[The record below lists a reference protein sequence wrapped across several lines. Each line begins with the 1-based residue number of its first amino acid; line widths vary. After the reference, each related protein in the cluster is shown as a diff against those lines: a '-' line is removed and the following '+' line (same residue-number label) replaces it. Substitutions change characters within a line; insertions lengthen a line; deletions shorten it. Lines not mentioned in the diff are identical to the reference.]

1 MGESERKVIEENAL
15 VHESPRPRRWWRR
28 ALGYTL
34 AAVCLYWVLR
44 DLNLRELLRRVA
56 EMDLLWVGAAVL
68 FDVLSYVCQ
77 GLRWKLLLR
86 PVGRLPVLRTTQAIY
101 AGLFVNEMLPMKV
114 GEIVRAFLI
123 SRWTSVKL
131 SSVVPSIL
139 LERLFDGVW
148 LAVGIVMTILFVP
161 LPRKLVEAGDVFG
174 VAILV
179 ALVIVTLFALGG
191 RRPSSD
197 NPTRKERFLS
207 LVQSISFE
215 VRVAGQTRGALLAF
229 VLSLLLLLLQG
240 FSFWFVMRAYGLQLS
255 FAMGLAVF
263 IIVHLG
269 TLVPTAPANVGSYQ
283 FFTVLGLTLFGVEK
297 QTAAGFSLVVFTVLT
312 VPLWAIG
319 LWALGSSG
327 LTLFEVRSQL
337 VKLLKP
343 AKLRQA
349 ISATGGSRDEQL
361 LETPGKV

>member
-1 MGESERKVIEENAL
+1 MKTAL
-15 VHESPRPRRWWRR
+15 LPDSPRSPGPRRWPRTL
-28 ALGYTL
+28 LGYGL
-34 AAVCLYWVLR
+34 ALACLYWVLR
-44 DLNLRELLRRVA
+44 DLDPGELVRRLA
-56 EMDLLWVGAAVL
+56 AMDLFWVAAAIL

-86 PVGRLPVLRTTQAIY
+86 PVGKVTVLRTTQAIY
-101 AGLFVNEMLPMKV
+101 AGLFVNEMLPMKL

-148 LAVGIVMTILFVP
+148 LAVGIVITIVLVP
-161 LPRKLVEAGDVFG
+161 LPRRLVEAGDLFG
-174 VAILV
+174 LAILAAFGIV
-179 ALVIVTLFALGG
+179 ILLALAG
-191 RRPSSD
+191 RRPSS
-197 NPTRKERFLS
+197 NNSTEKKSFTT
-207 LVQSISFE
+207 LVRSIGFE
-215 VRVAGQTRGALLAF
+215 LQVASKTRGALLAF

-240 FSFWFVMRAYGLQLS
+240 LSFWFVMRAYGLHLT

-269 TLVPTAPANVGSYQ
+269 TLIPGAPANVGSYQ

-297 QTAAGFSLVVFTVLT
+297 ATAAGFSFVVFTVLT
-312 VPLWAIG
+312 APLWAIG

-327 LTLFEVRSQL
+327 LSFVEIRSEL
-337 VKLLKP
+337 ANMLTP
-343 AKLRQA
+343 AKLRQ
-349 ISATGGSRDEQL
+349 IYQQQER
-361 LETPGKV
+361 PRV